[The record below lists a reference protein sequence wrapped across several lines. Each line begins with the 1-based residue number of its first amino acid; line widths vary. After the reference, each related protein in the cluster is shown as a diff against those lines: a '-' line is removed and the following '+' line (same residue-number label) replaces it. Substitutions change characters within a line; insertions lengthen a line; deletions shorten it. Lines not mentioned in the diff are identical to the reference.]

1 MWRTVCEK
9 KGGRCTQEVNRR
21 EYLVDSGASLRKMGQ
36 HICPEERRI
45 TRPTE
50 IAYSIAN
57 RKRHSGVSREADAFL
72 DQRHGHLRLHQVGGG
87 FGRVG
92 NTGKVLQ

>member
-1 MWRTVCEK
+1 MWRTVCAK

-45 TRPTE
+45 TRPTDK
-50 IAYSIAN
+50 AYSIKTASVTVEVT
-57 RKRHSGVSREADAFL
+57 RDAKENIN
-72 DQRHGHLRLHQVGGG
+72 DMDTYVYI
-87 FGRVG
+87 
-92 NTGKVLQ
+92 K